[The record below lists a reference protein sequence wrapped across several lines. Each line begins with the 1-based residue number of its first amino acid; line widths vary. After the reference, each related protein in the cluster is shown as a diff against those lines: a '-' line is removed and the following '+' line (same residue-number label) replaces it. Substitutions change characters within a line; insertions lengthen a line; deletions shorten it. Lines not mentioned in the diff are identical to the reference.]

1 MQSISPTVN
10 TNREREGGMTS
21 GRVTILLVTADEV
34 VAKTLEKHLNEYGYA
49 TAVALD
55 TGSALAVTQNVSPS
69 LILVDRQ
76 QHALGR
82 LRRESR
88 LRNVPIVTL
97 EHPGAHCIED
107 ECLEDLARGADAS
120 LCNLGYR
127 EVVAR
132 IRAVL
137 RRERLLLA
145 PKSHYVAGRMRMD
158 MDRHEVI
165 VDGKVVELTPKE
177 FQILQQL
184 IQDPSRVFSRD
195 ELLTR
200 VWGEGC
206 ALEEHTL
213 DVHIHS
219 LRHKIE
225 SDPAHPQYIVT
236 VRGVGYKLKSE

>member
-1 MQSISPTVN
+1 
-10 TNREREGGMTS
+10 MTS

-49 TAVALD
+49 MAVALD
-55 TGSALAVTQNVSPS
+55 TGSALAVTQDVSPS

-76 QHALGR
+76 QHAIGR

-88 LRNVPIVTL
+88 LRNVPIVAL
-97 EHPGAHCIED
+97 EHPGANCIED
-107 ECLEDLARGADAS
+107 ECLEDLAQGADAS

-132 IRAVL
+132 IRSVL

-145 PKSHYVAGRMRMD
+145 PQSHYVAGRMRMD

>member
-1 MQSISPTVN
+1 MA
-10 TNREREGGMTS
+10 S
-21 GRVTILLVTADEV
+21 GPVTILLVTADEV
-34 VAKTLEKHLNEYGYA
+34 IAKTLEKHLNEYGYA

-55 TGSALAVTQNVSPS
+55 IGSALAVTRDVSPS

-76 QHALGR
+76 QRALGQ

-88 LRNVPIVTL
+88 LRNVPIVAL
-97 EHPGAHCIED
+97 E
-107 ECLEDLARGADAS
+107 LEDLAQGADAS
-120 LCNLGYR
+120 LCNLGHR

-137 RRERLLLA
+137 RRERLLLT
-145 PKSHYVAGRMRMD
+145 PISHYVAGRMRMD
-158 MDRHEVI
+158 MDRHEVT

-184 IQDPSRVFSRD
+184 IQDPARVFSRD
-195 ELLTR
+195 ELLNR

-225 SDPAHPQYIVT
+225 ADPAHPRFIVT
-236 VRGVGYKLKSE
+236 VRGIGYKLKSE

>member
-1 MQSISPTVN
+1 GLGTMACV
-10 TNREREGGMTS
+10 REAILILTS
-21 GRVTILLVTADEV
+21 DV
-34 VAKTLEKHLNEYGYA
+34 VLAKTLEIHMDEHGYA
-49 TAVALD
+49 TAVVLDTSGALPVALD
-55 TGSALAVTQNVSPS
+55 GSPS

-76 QHALGR
+76 RRMIEQ
-82 LRRESR
+82 LRRDSR
-88 LRNVPIVTL
+88 LRNVPIIAL
-97 EHPGAHCIED
+97 EHPGTNCTED
-107 ECLEDLARGADAS
+107 ECLEELDRGADAS
-120 LCNLGYR
+120 LCKLGYR
-127 EVVAR
+127 ELVAR
-132 IRAVL
+132 IRAFL
-137 RRERLLLA
+137 RREHLLLA

-158 MDRHEVI
+158 MDRHEVT

-195 ELLTR
+195 ELLNR

-225 SDPAHPQYIVT
+225 ADPAHPHFIVT
-236 VRGVGYKLKSE
+236 VRGIGYKLKSG

>member
-1 MQSISPTVN
+1 
-10 TNREREGGMTS
+10 MTS
-21 GRVTILLVTADEV
+21 APVTILLVIADEV
-34 VAKTLEKHLNEYGYA
+34 IAKTLEKHLSDYGYA
-49 TAVALD
+49 TAVAPD
-55 TGSALAVTQNVSPS
+55 TGSALAVTRDVSPS

-76 QHALGR
+76 QHAIEQ
-82 LRRESR
+82 LRRDSR
-88 LRNVPIVTL
+88 LRNVPIVAL
-97 EHPGAHCIED
+97 QHPGTNCTED
-107 ECLEDLARGADAS
+107 ECLEDLAQGADAS

-132 IRAVL
+132 IRSVL

-145 PKSHYVAGRMRMD
+145 PQSHYVAGRMRMD

>member
-1 MQSISPTVN
+1 
-10 TNREREGGMTS
+10 
-21 GRVTILLVTADEV
+21 
-34 VAKTLEKHLNEYGYA
+34 
-49 TAVALD
+49 
-55 TGSALAVTQNVSPS
+55 
-69 LILVDRQ
+69 
-76 QHALGR
+76 
-82 LRRESR
+82 
-88 LRNVPIVTL
+88 
-97 EHPGAHCIED
+97 
-107 ECLEDLARGADAS
+107 
-120 LCNLGYR
+120 
-127 EVVAR
+127 
-132 IRAVL
+132 
-137 RRERLLLA
+137 
-145 PKSHYVAGRMRMD
+145 MD
-158 MDRHEVI
+158 MDRHEVT